1 MSEQIPLILNTAA
14 GALCKQLPATDTFPA
29 TSLPARVT
37 ISPAQ
42 ITSDQDD
49 YNPTDWADA
58 DVVRLDFDTG
68 GRGITGFEAWTNG
81 RVKTLFNTTGNFG
94 YIVCEGPDSSAANR
108 VIGPSDYIIAP
119 YGSLIIAYDST
130 ESRTRVIYNS
140 FNPAFLGLG
149 NLRGHY
155 YFQSAGSATAADWG
169 DFAFATSGSG
179 STLSTV
185 AGTATQ
191 AGGWSL
197 SPGTTTTGACSA
209 YFAKNLLNPTFYGS
223 AHLTVCF
230 YVRIPVASDG
240 TNTFTTSVGL
250 VPSPSSVT
258 LNVNNSLVVKY
269 SHGLNSGK
277 FLAVSR
283 DNSGSETTADTGVTV
298 TADVGYLITICID
311 KALSEARY
319 YIDGVFVARI
329 TANLPSAVATGQ
341 RAAVVKSAGTTAR
354 VFVLAS
360 FMYSSVF

>member
-1 MSEQIPLILNTAA
+1 MAEIKPLKA
-14 GALCKQLPATDTFPA
+14 GATGLEQFGSTDTFPA

-49 YNPTDWADA
+49 YSPTGWADA

-68 GRGITGFEAWTNG
+68 GRAITGFAAWTNG
-81 RVKTLFNTTGNFG
+81 RPKTLFNTTGNFG
-94 YIVCEGPDSSAANR
+94 YIACEGPDSSAANR
-108 VIGPSDYIIAP
+108 VIGPADYIIAP

-130 ESRTRVIYNS
+130 SSRTRVLHNS

-155 YFQSAGSATAADWG
+155 YFKSAGSATAGDWG
-169 DFAFATSGSG
+169 DFAFATTGTG
-179 STLSTV
+179 AGLFTV
-185 AGTATQ
+185 TGTATE

-209 YFAKNLLNPTFYGS
+209 YFAKNLLNPAFYGS

-258 LNVNNSLVVKY
+258 LNVNNSVVVKY